1 MKNAHIPRWPTS
13 GWAELMKPDE
23 EYVSNDEWDIPTK
36 FHEYRI
42 NFDQIM
48 TFHALGGAI
57 EPSKYVEPY
66 NCTFT

>member
-1 MKNAHIPRWPTS
+1 
-13 GWAELMKPDE
+13 MKPDE
-23 EYVSNDEWDIPTK
+23 EYVSNDEWDMSTK

-57 EPSKYVEPY
+57 EPSKYIEPN